1 MRNLWR
7 ACLAMAALAAA
18 PSAHAD
24 HGSEAGSGG
33 PYVAPEPEKA
43 PPQRGKFWRVSPRYR
58 HEVWLVDQSNSSGLT
73 FGGTIYIYRDEA
85 LRRDAGSAEPEVID
99 LGGEVSELCLQETGA
114 NPVRPHMIVFNNA
127 NTHTALAFV
136 ASGHVVIFDAA
147 TRAPLRCFR
156 SEVGAG
162 GVRQAHAVWPA
173 PDDSYILVA
182 NQNGKKFERIRT
194 NYSTNTFAQEPEAT
208 LNLQT
213 CTTPTGA
220 PCEAPGV
227 RPDNAPI
234 CPFVP
239 DIGYPAYVSLRGGG
253 MLVVDP
259 LTTPMKV
266 ISEYDTDHIP
276 RDGCGFVQAS
286 GWVFGNGGGG
296 NPANPDGWLIYRVP
310 EGGPDVYD
318 ASRAESN
325 FPLVDEIAHDASA
338 PRDAHGVAKSKDEKF
353 VYFFDRAANVVEI
366 YNAAT
371 GNYFATQNLVSP
383 FSADPTVDL
392 AGEAPDGKYFYLSM
406 RGPLPLSGDP
416 HASTGSTPGLMVA
429 EVLPNRHL
437 AVRGAAYID
446 NTDADGVQRA
456 DGHGIRVRRLTPDEC
471 KTPPLGGHRHGV
483 RHDRGRHEKKWN
495 RFGRGRFD
503 RGFDRAKDAFKRSL
517 ERARR

>member
-7 ACLAMAALAAA
+7 ACLAMAALATAS
-18 PSAHAD
+18 SALAD

-33 PYVAPEPEKA
+33 PYLAPEPEQA
-43 PPQRGKFWRVSPRYR
+43 PPQRGKFWQVSPRYR
-58 HEVWLVDQSNSSGLT
+58 HEVWLVDQSNSNGLA
-73 FGGTIYIYRDEA
+73 FGGKIYIYQDEA
-85 LRRDAGSAEPEVID
+85 LRRDAGTAIPEAID
-99 LGGEVSELCLQETGA
+99 LGGATNELCLQETEA
-114 NPVRPHMIVFNNA
+114 SPVRPHMLVFNNA
-127 NTHTALAFV
+127 NTHAALAFV

-194 NYSTNTFAQEPEAT
+194 DYATNTFVQEPEAT
-208 LNLQT
+208 LDLKN

-220 PCEAPGV
+220 PCEAPDI

-259 LTTPMKV
+259 LTTPMQV
-266 ISEYDTDHIP
+266 IAEYDAGHIP

-296 NPANPDGWLIYRVP
+296 NPTNPDGWFIYRLP

-318 ASRAESN
+318 AKRAEIN
-325 FPLVDEIAHDASA
+325 FPLVDE
-338 PRDAHGVAKSKDEKF
+338 
-353 VYFFDRAANVVEI
+353 
-366 YNAAT
+366 
-371 GNYFATQNLVSP
+371 
-383 FSADPTVDL
+383 
-392 AGEAPDGKYFYLSM
+392 
-406 RGPLPLSGDP
+406 
-416 HASTGSTPGLMVA
+416 
-429 EVLPNRHL
+429 
-437 AVRGAAYID
+437 
-446 NTDADGVQRA
+446 
-456 DGHGIRVRRLTPDEC
+456 
-471 KTPPLGGHRHGV
+471 V
-483 RHDRGRHEKKWN
+483 RHDDNGPRD
-495 RFGRGRFD
+495 D
-503 RGFDRAKDAFKRSL
+503 RTL
-517 ERARR
+517 L

>member
-1 MRNLWR
+1 V
-7 ACLAMAALAAA
+7 
-18 PSAHAD
+18 P
-24 HGSEAGSGG
+24 
-33 PYVAPEPEKA
+33 PEPETA
-43 PPQRGKFWRVSPRYR
+43 PPQRGNFWRVSPRYR
-58 HEVWLVDQSNSSGLT
+58 HEVWLVDQSNTSGLAY
-73 FGGTIYIYRDEA
+73 GGTIYIYQDEE
-85 LRRDAGSAEPEVID
+85 LRRDASNATPEVID
-99 LGGEVSELCLQETGA
+99 LSAEVSELCMQETGA

-136 ASGHVVIFDAA
+136 ASGHVVIFDAS

-194 NYSTNTFAQEPEAT
+194 DYSTNTFTQEPDAT

-266 ISEYDTDHIP
+266 ISEYDADHIP

-296 NPANPDGWLIYRVP
+296 NPQNPDGWFIYRLP
-310 EGGPDVYD
+310 EGGPDVYNT
-318 ASRAESN
+318 SSPELN
-325 FPLVDEIAHDASA
+325 FPLVDEVAHDENG

-371 GNYFATQNLVSP
+371 GNYLTTQSLVSP

-416 HASTGSTPGLMVA
+416 HASTGSTPGLMVV

-437 AVRGAAYID
+437 AVRGAAYIE
-446 NTDADGVQRA
+446 NIGADGVQRA
-456 DGHGIRVRRLTPDEC
+456 DGHGIRVRRLVECNTPIGARQHRVRQDE
-471 KTPPLGGHRHGV
+471 KRRKQWHR
-483 RHDRGRHEKKWN
+483 
-495 RFGRGRFD
+495 FSRGRFD
-503 RGFDRAKDAFKRSL
+503 RGFARARDAVERSL
-517 ERARR
+517 ERAKR